1 MRKSFVGTP
10 QAELELFSL
19 SWPIFVEMALF
30 MAIGT
35 LGLWMAG
42 QISAAAVAVFGMAN
56 QLRIVFD
63 RIFRVVSMGSSV
75 VVTQSRGAKDVPGA
89 QALARAGFS
98 TALWLGLLAAL
109 LVGAMPAWLLH
120 VLQLPAELMEMAVP
134 FMRIIAL
141 AMGIEAVNITMFAV
155 LRAFTFTKVSMRLVL
170 AMNLLHVL
178 VSAPLVFG
186 IGPLPAL
193 GVMGLAWGQLASR
206 ALVFLLLV
214 WVWARHLGIRLCLR
228 DAVHVPREPLRAIL
242 RIGLPSAGEKI
253 GFRVCFMATVA
264 MAGSLGTAALAVH
277 AYAMQ
282 INGIV
287 NMVVNAVASGVE
299 IIIGHKVGAGDL
311 RSANALMQ
319 RTLRISLVASGL
331 GSLLAWLLMPQ
342 AIALF
347 SDNPAVPVLLAS
359 ILAIELLA
367 GQGRALNVL
376 VTGGLRAAGD
386 VMFIAKT
393 SIYINVLAGT
403 VLAWLLGI
411 HFGFGL
417 PGIWLG
423 YMADECL
430 RGLVAL
436 LRWQWRLWAPSARS
450 TPACTPSSEAAC
462 ADALARDEIQNRF
475 SLAAQTV

>member
-1 MRKSFVGTP
+1 MQSKNSAGT
-10 QAELELFSL
+10 QHAELELFAL

-42 QISAAAVAVFGMAN
+42 QVSAASVAVFGMAH
-56 QLRIVFD
+56 QLRVVFD

-75 VVTQSRGAKDVPGA
+75 VVTQSRGAGDAAGA

-98 TALWLGLLAAL
+98 TSLWLGLLAAL
-109 LVGAMPAWLLH
+109 LVGAVPAWLLR
-120 VLQLPAELMEMAVP
+120 VLHLPAELMDMAVP
-134 FMRIIAL
+134 FMRVIAL
-141 AMGIEAVNITMFAV
+141 ALAIEAVNITMFAV

-170 AMNLLHVL
+170 AMNVLHVL

-186 IGPLPAL
+186 LGPIVAM

-206 ALVFLLLV
+206 ALVFLMLV
-214 WVWARHLGIRLCLR
+214 WVWARHLGVRVRLL
-228 DAVHVPREPLRAIL
+228 DLVHVPREPLRAIL
-242 RIGLPSAGEKI
+242 RIGLPSAGEKV

-311 RSANALMQ
+311 RSANLLMK
-319 RTLRISLVASGL
+319 RALRICLVASGL

-347 SDNPAVPVLLAS
+347 SDNPEVPVLLAS

-386 VMFIAKT
+386 VLFTAKT

-411 HFGFGL
+411 HFGLGL

-430 RGLVAL
+430 RGAVVLA
-436 LRWQWRLWAPSARS
+436 RWQWRWWTPHARM
-450 TPACTPSSEAAC
+450 ARRR
-462 ADALARDEIQNRF
+462 ALKRQ
-475 SLAAQTV
+475 AAQPA

>member
-1 MRKSFVGTP
+1 MQSKNSAGAKH
-10 QAELELFSL
+10 AELELFPL

-42 QISAAAVAVFGMAN
+42 QVSAAAVAVFGMAN

-63 RIFRVVSMGSSV
+63 RIFRVISMGASV
-75 VVTQSRGAKDVPGA
+75 VVTQSRGAGDAAGA

-98 TALWLGLLAAL
+98 TSLWLGLIAAL
-109 LVGAMPAWLLH
+109 LVGAVPAWLLR
-120 VLQLPAELMEMAVP
+120 VLHLPPELMEMAVP
-134 FMRIIAL
+134 FMRVIAL
-141 AMGIEAVNITMFAV
+141 ALAIEAVNITMFAV

-170 AMNLLHVL
+170 AMNVLHVL

-186 IGPLPAL
+186 LGPIAAM

-206 ALVFLLLV
+206 ALVFLMLV
-214 WVWARHLGIRLCLR
+214 WVWARHLGVHVRLL
-228 DAVHVPREPLRAIL
+228 DVVHVPREPLRAIL

-311 RSANALMQ
+311 RSANLLMK
-319 RTLRISLVASGL
+319 RALRICLVASGL

-347 SDNPAVPVLLAS
+347 SDNPEVPVLLAS

-386 VMFIAKT
+386 VIFTAKT

-411 HFGFGL
+411 HFGLGL

-430 RGLVAL
+430 RGIVVLV
-436 LRWQWRLWAPSARS
+436 RWQWRWWTPFARIARRRAL
-450 TPACTPSSEAAC
+450 TRQRRIAA
-462 ADALARDEIQNRF
+462 
-475 SLAAQTV
+475 AA

>member
-1 MRKSFVGTP
+1 MSPKNAASKQHV
-10 QAELELFSL
+10 ELELFSL

-30 MAIGT
+30 MLIGT

-42 QISAAAVAVFGMAN
+42 QVSAAAVAVFGMAN
-56 QLRIVFD
+56 QLRTVFD
-63 RIFRVVSMGSSV
+63 RIFRVISMGSSV
-75 VVTQSRGAKDVPGA
+75 VVTQSRGAGDAAGA

-98 TALWLGLLAAL
+98 TSLWLGLCAAL
-109 LVGAMPAWLLH
+109 LVGAVPEALLR
-120 VLQLPAELMEMAVP
+120 VLHLPAELMDMAVP
-134 FMRIIAL
+134 FMRVIAL
-141 AMGIEAVNITMFAV
+141 ALAVEAVNITMFAV
-155 LRAFTFTKVSMRLVL
+155 LRAFTFTKVSMRMVL
-170 AMNLLHVL
+170 AMNVLHVV

-186 IGPLPAL
+186 WAGLPAL
-193 GVMGLAWGQLASR
+193 GVMGLAWGQLGSR
-206 ALVFLLLV
+206 SLVFGLLV
-214 WVWARHLGIRLCLR
+214 WMWARHLGVQLRLR
-228 DAVHVPREPLRAIL
+228 DLVHVPREPLRAIL

-299 IIIGHKVGAGDL
+299 IIIGHLVGGGRL
-311 RSANALMQ
+311 RDANALM
-319 RTLRISLVASGL
+319 RRALRICLLASGL
-331 GSLLAWLLMPQ
+331 GSLLMWLLMPR

-347 SDNPAVPVLLAS
+347 SDNPQVPLLLAS

-386 VMFIAKT
+386 VLFTAKT

-411 HFGFGL
+411 HFGLGL
-417 PGIWLG
+417 AGIWLG

-430 RGLVAL
+430 RGLVVLA
-436 LRWQWRLWAPSARS
+436 RWQWRWWTPHAR
-450 TPACTPSSEAAC
+450 
-462 ADALARDEIQNRF
+462 LARRRALVRQK
-475 SLAAQTV
+475 LAVQAA

>member
-1 MRKSFVGTP
+1 MSRKASASSS
-10 QAELELFSL
+10 QHELGLYEL

-42 QISAAAVAVFGMAN
+42 HVSAAAVAVFGMAN
-56 QLRIVFD
+56 QLRTVFD

-75 VVTQSRGAKDVPGA
+75 VVTQSRGAGDAEGA
-89 QALARAGFS
+89 RALARAGFS
-98 TALWLGLLAAL
+98 TSLWLGLCAAL
-109 LVGAMPAWLLH
+109 LVGAVPEALLR
-120 VLQLPAELMEMAVP
+120 VLHLPAELMASAVP
-134 FMRIIAL
+134 FMRVIAVAL
-141 AMGIEAVNITMFAV
+141 AVEAVNITMFAV
-155 LRAFTFTKVSMRLVL
+155 LRAFTLTRVSMRLVL

-186 IGPLPAL
+186 WADLPAL

-206 ALVFLLLV
+206 TLVFSLLV
-214 WVWARHLGIRLCLR
+214 WVWARQLGIRLSPFDLVR
-228 DAVHVPREPLRAIL
+228 VPREPLRSIL
-242 RIGLPSAGEKI
+242 RIGLPSAGEKV

-299 IIIGHKVGAGDL
+299 IITGHLVGAGRL
-311 RSANALMQ
+311 REANALM
-319 RTLRISLVASGL
+319 RRALRISLVASGL
-331 GSLLAWLLMPQ
+331 GSLLAWLIMPQ
-342 AIALF
+342 AVALF
-347 SDNPAVPVLLAS
+347 SDNPQVPLLLAS

-386 VMFIAKT
+386 VLFTAKT

-403 VLAWLLGI
+403 LLAWLLGI
-411 HFGFGL
+411 HFNLGL

-430 RGLVAL
+430 RGLVVL
-436 LRWQWRLWAPSARS
+436 LRWQWRTWTPHARL
-450 TPACTPSSEAAC
+450 ARRR
-462 ADALARDEIQNRF
+462 ALARQKQVLPA
-475 SLAAQTV
+475 S